1 MKAILCAG
9 NSEHQ
14 QRTMRG
20 LAASLQRDGWQA
32 TVTSPGGYQ
41 PADLVVFWGHRQRV
55 MIGAQRERGLPY
67 LVAERAYVGDRF
79 HYTSLG
85 FNGLNGGA
93 EFDNAHCTDPARFD
107 QHFPGALKPMRPAGG
122 GYALVIGQVPNDAAL
137 ASVPGQNLDAWVSQ
151 MQVQIPKRMG
161 LPVRYRPHPQVAPSR
176 TTLEEDLADAAVCVT
191 WNSNSGVIAA
201 LAGVPV
207 IALGPGSMAK
217 PVASDHLSL
226 FYPAESL
233 RRDWAARLA
242 WCQWTPAEIAD
253 GTAWAHL
260 RRRFQPAT
268 AEAAA

>member
-1 MKAILCAG
+1 MKAILHAG

-14 QRTMRG
+14 QRTMTG
-20 LAASLQRDGWQA
+20 LAASLKRDGWQV
-32 TVTSPGGYQ
+32 TVTAPGGYQ
-41 PADLVVFWGHRQRV
+41 PADLVVFWGHRQRA
-55 MIGAQRERGLPY
+55 IIAAQRERGLPY
-67 LVAERAYVGDRF
+67 LVAERAYIGDRF

-85 FNGLNGGA
+85 YNGLNGRA
-93 EFDNAHCTDPARFD
+93 QFDNAHCTDPARFD
-107 QHFPGALKPMRPAGG
+107 QHFPGALKPMQPAGRT
-122 GYALVIGQVPNDAAL
+122 ALVIGQVPNDAAL
-137 ASVPGQNLDAWVSQ
+137 VDVPGMNLDAWVRQ
-151 MQVQIPKRMG
+151 MQAQIPKLMG
-161 LPVRYRPHPQVAPSR
+161 LPVRYRAHPQVAPSL

-207 IALGPGSMAK
+207 IAMGPGSMAA

-226 FYPAESL
+226 FYPDEQA

-260 RRRFQPAT
+260 RRRFQTAT